1 MRRRSTTVPAGIFVA
16 VLSAFVLLS
25 NDAPSMAGKPTPQI
39 SQAIQSRIRPN
50 GWVRVLVELKLP
62 SRTVPEASLKNL
74 TAVLAQRQI
83 IGSRRE
89 KLLAK
94 LPPGTYRVLRAYLT
108 IPYVAMDVTTSSVA
122 ILPIVPA
129 TSKRC
134 CQMLARADLADSGP
148 PSGSQARSL
157 RLRRQRVAVGIVD
170 TGVDARI
177 RSGRQGRRR
186 GVLSAP
192 SPG

>member
-1 MRRRSTTVPAGIFVA
+1 MRRRSTAVPAGIFVA
-16 VLSAFVLLS
+16 VLSAFVVLLS
-25 NDAPSMAGKPTPQI
+25 KDAPSMAAKPTPQI

-62 SRTVPEASLKNL
+62 NRAVPEASLKNL

-108 IPYVAMDVTTSSVA
+108 IPYVALDVTTSSVA
-122 ILPIVPA
+122 IL
-129 TSKRC
+129 
-134 CQMLARADLADSGP
+134 ADSA
-148 PSGSQARSL
+148 SDVLFAWSL
-157 RLRRQRVAVGIVD
+157 
-170 TGVDARI
+170 
-177 RSGRQGRRR
+177 
-186 GVLSAP
+186 
-192 SPG
+192 

>member
-1 MRRRSTTVPAGIFVA
+1 
-16 VLSAFVLLS
+16 
-25 NDAPSMAGKPTPQI
+25 MAGKPTPQI

-62 SRTVPEASLKNL
+62 NRAVPEASLKNL

-122 ILPIVPA
+122 ILADSASDVEAVLPDA
-129 TSKRC
+129 
-134 CQMLARADLADSGP
+134 LARPDLADSGP
-148 PSGSQARSL
+148 LVQADQAWSAGYDGVECRRHRRHRRRCNASVSGW
-157 RLRRQRVAVGIVD
+157 
-170 TGVDARI
+170 
-177 RSGRQGRRR
+177 QGRRR
-186 GVLSAP
+186 GVLFEHRRRRE
-192 SPG
+192 